1 MKMDNNKETT
11 EITLHDR
18 ALLTQLSTLMG
29 DITTYVINCTADTY
43 HDKWEEWTARMDD
56 VREELDKIRDIVD
69 ELEEHSVDR
78 RNQKRHGDYRT
89 V

>member
-1 MKMDNNKETT
+1 MDNNKENT
-11 EITLHDR
+11 EITPHDR
-18 ALLTQLSTLMG
+18 SLLNKLSTLIS

-69 ELEEHSVDR
+69 DLEERSVER
-78 RNQKRHGDYRT
+78 RNKKRHGDYRT

>member
-1 MKMDNNKETT
+1 MDNNKKTT
-11 EITLHDR
+11 EITPHDR
-18 ALLTQLSTLMG
+18 SLLTRLSTLMG

-43 HDKWEEWTARMDD
+43 HDQWEGWTARMDD

-69 ELEEHSVDR
+69 DLEERSVER
-78 RNQKRHGDYRT
+78 RNQKRHGNYRT